1 MARLIISSPDGK
13 NGNLQLTKPLIT
25 IGRGNAND
33 LVLNDSSISRFHA
46 VIKLRD
52 SAISIADRGS
62 TNGVILNEQKIS
74 QESELKNGDVA
85 TIGRYTLRLE
95 QVDEKELQVRRGQWP
110 STLNQIIQGRPEHA
124 PLGRSPEPSPSSSE
138 LTDLASRVKKLERE
152 NYLLTVLYE
161 AGKAL
166 NSKLAVEHI
175 CEQVVS
181 LACLIE
187 GVERGFVMLFD
198 ATGEV
203 VRQSE
208 VRYRDP
214 GSAANRPLT
223 ASRAKAARAGS
234 PDRVPIP
241 SAKNAERMGAPQ
253 TTQAA
258 SPGAGDPGPQIIL
271 SKSVLDLIRKEKQP
285 ILIEDV
291 RDDERFSGS
300 ESLKISGL
308 RSAMCAPLLGKERL
322 FGILYVDNLEKAS
335 AFTQEELN
343 VFALV
348 AAQAGA
354 AIDNAAAHEK
364 IAEQSLQRS
373 ALERFLSPE
382 VAEMVVANPDI
393 RLGGVNQEVTV
404 MFADIRGFT
413 PMSENLEPERVVEIL
428 NEYFTR
434 VTDVIFDNGGTLDKY
449 IGDAVMAVFGAP
461 ISKGNDA
468 KNAVNSAI
476 QIQRLL
482 IELNRDAAARNW
494 PELRVGIGINTG
506 TAVAGNIGSPKRLDY
521 TVVGDTVNT
530 AQRLMA
536 NAEACQILIS
546 ESTAAML
553 GASFDVERLP
563 ELKVKG
569 RSEAVPVF
577 SVRWAEA
584 AVVAPTVTRKRRPA
598 RGASPSR
605 SRKAS
610 T

>member
-13 NGNLQLTKPLIT
+13 NGILELNKPLIT
-25 IGRGNAND
+25 VGRGNAND
-33 LVLNDSSISRFHA
+33 LVLNDASVSRFHA
-46 VIKLRD
+46 VFKLRD
-52 SAISIADRGS
+52 NSIFIADRGS
-62 TNGVILNEQKIS
+62 TNGIVLNDEKIS
-74 QESELKNGDVA
+74 KETELKNGDVA
-85 TIGRYTLRLE
+85 LLGLYRLRLE
-95 QVDEKELQVRRGQWP
+95 NVDDNGLQVRRGEWP
-110 STLNQIIQGRPEHA
+110 STLNNLMRDRTQQAALP
-124 PLGRSPEPSPSSSE
+124 RSSDTHSNE
-138 LTDLASRVKKLERE
+138 LTDLAGRVKKLERE

-166 NSKLAVEHI
+166 SSKLDLEHI
-175 CEQVVS
+175 CEQVIS

-198 ATGEV
+198 ERGEV
-203 VRQSE
+203 AKQTE

-214 GSAANRPLT
+214 
-223 ASRAKAARAGS
+223 ASAGS
-234 PDRVPIP
+234 R
-241 SAKNAERMGAPQ
+241 
-253 TTQAA
+253 
-258 SPGAGDPGPQIIL
+258 PQIIL
-271 SKSVLDLIRKEKQP
+271 STRVLELIRKERQP

-291 RDDERFSGS
+291 SADERFSGS

-308 RSAMCAPLLGKERL
+308 RSAMCAPLVGKDQL
-322 FGILYVDNLEKAS
+322 FGVLYVDNLEKAS
-335 AFTQEELN
+335 AFTQDELN

-354 AIDNAAAHEK
+354 AVDNAMAHEK
-364 IAEQSLQRS
+364 IAQQSLQRS

-382 VAEMVVANPDI
+382 VVEMVVANPDI

-413 PMSENLEPERVVEIL
+413 TMSETMAPSRVVEIL

-468 KNAVNSAI
+468 AAAVSSAM

-482 IELNRDAAARNW
+482 VELNRDAAARKW

-506 TAVAGNIGSPKRLDY
+506 YAIAGNIGSPRRLDY
-521 TVVGDTVNT
+521 TVVGDAVNT
-530 AQRLMA
+530 AQRLMT
-536 NAEACQILIS
+536 NAAGGQILIS
-546 ESTAAML
+546 ESTAKKL
-553 GASFDVERLP
+553 GKTGKTIDLERLP

-577 SVRWAEA
+577 RVNWVEESAET
-584 AVVAPTVTRKRRPA
+584 VVLPKKKRPA
-598 RGASPSR
+598 RSASR
-605 SRKAS
+605 SRKVS

>member
-13 NGNLQLTKPLIT
+13 NGILELNKPLIT
-25 IGRGNAND
+25 VGRGNAND
-33 LVLNDSSISRFHA
+33 LVLNDASVSRFHA
-46 VIKLRD
+46 VVKLREN
-52 SAISIADRGS
+52 SIFIADRGS
-62 TNGVILNEQKIS
+62 TNGIVLNDEKIS
-74 QESELKNGDVA
+74 KETELKNGDVA
-85 TIGRYTLRLE
+85 LVGHYRLRLE
-95 QVDEKELQVRRGQWP
+95 NVDDNGLQVRRGEWP
-110 STLNQIIQGRPEHA
+110 STLNNLMRERTQQAALP
-124 PLGRSPEPSPSSSE
+124 RSSDTHSNE
-138 LTDLASRVKKLERE
+138 LTDLAGRIKKLERE

-166 NSKLAVEHI
+166 NSKLALEHI
-175 CEQVVS
+175 CEQVIS

-198 ATGEV
+198 ERGEV
-203 VRQSE
+203 AKQTE
-208 VRYRDP
+208 VRYRNP
-214 GSAANRPLT
+214 ASAE
-223 ASRAKAARAGS
+223 SR
-234 PDRVPIP
+234 
-241 SAKNAERMGAPQ
+241 
-253 TTQAA
+253 
-258 SPGAGDPGPQIIL
+258 PQIIL
-271 SKSVLDLIRKEKQP
+271 STRVLELIRKERQP
-285 ILIEDV
+285 ILIDDV
-291 RDDERFSGS
+291 SSDERFSGS

-308 RSAMCAPLLGKERL
+308 RSAMCAPLVGKEQL
-322 FGILYVDNLEKAS
+322 FGVLYVDNLEKAS

-343 VFALV
+343 VFALI

-354 AIDNAAAHEK
+354 AVDNVMAHAK
-364 IAEQSLQRS
+364 IAQQSLQRS

-382 VAEMVVANPDI
+382 VVEMVVANPDI

-413 PMSENLEPERVVEIL
+413 TMSETMEPGRVVEIL

-468 KNAVNSAI
+468 AAAVNSAM

-482 IELNRDAAARNW
+482 IELNRDAAAREW

-506 TAVAGNIGSPKRLDY
+506 SAIAGNIGSPRRLDY
-521 TVVGDTVNT
+521 TVVGDAVNT
-530 AQRLMA
+530 AQRLMT
-536 NAEACQILIS
+536 NAAGGQILIS
-546 ESTAAML
+546 ESTARKL
-553 GASFDVERLP
+553 GKTGKTIDLERLP

-577 SVRWAEA
+577 RVNWVEESAET
-584 AVVAPTVTRKRRPA
+584 VVLQKKKR
-598 RGASPSR
+598 PSR
-605 SRKAS
+605 SASKSRKIS

>member
-13 NGNLQLTKPLIT
+13 NGILELNKPVIT
-25 IGRGNAND
+25 VGRGNAND
-33 LVLNDSSISRFHA
+33 LVLNDSSVSRFHA

-52 SAISIADRGS
+52 NSIFVADRGS
-62 TNGVILNEQKIS
+62 TNGIVLNDVKINK
-74 QESELKNGDVA
+74 ETELKDGDVA
-85 TIGRYTLRLE
+85 LVGLYRLRLE
-95 QVDEKELQVRRGQWP
+95 NVDEKGIQVRRGEWP
-110 STLNQIIQGRPEHA
+110 STLNNIMRDRAQTALPRT
-124 PLGRSPEPSPSSSE
+124 SDTPSGG
-138 LTDLASRVKKLERE
+138 LTDLATRVKKLERE

-166 NSKLAVEHI
+166 NAKLELEDI
-175 CEQVVS
+175 CEQVIS

-198 ATGEV
+198 ERGEV
-203 VRQSE
+203 VRRSE

-214 GSAANRPLT
+214 
-223 ASRAKAARAGS
+223 ASSEKR
-234 PDRVPIP
+234 
-241 SAKNAERMGAPQ
+241 
-253 TTQAA
+253 
-258 SPGAGDPGPQIIL
+258 PQIIL
-271 SKSVLDLIRKEKQP
+271 SQSVLELIRKERQP

-291 RDDERFSGS
+291 SADERFSGS

-308 RSAMCAPLLGKERL
+308 RSAMCAPLVGKEQL
-322 FGILYVDNLEKAS
+322 FGVLYVDNLERPA
-335 AFTQEELN
+335 AFTQDELN

-354 AIDNAAAHEK
+354 AVDNAMAHEK
-364 IAEQSLQRS
+364 IAQQSLQRS

-382 VAEMVVANPDI
+382 VVEMVVANPDI

-404 MFADIRGFT
+404 LFADIRGFT
-413 PMSENLEPERVVEIL
+413 TMSEEMEPGRVVEIL

-468 KNAVNSAI
+468 AAAVNSAI

-482 IELNRDAAARNW
+482 VELNRDAAAREW

-506 TAVAGNIGSPKRLDY
+506 NAIAGNIGSPRRLDY

-530 AQRLMA
+530 AQRLMT
-536 NAEACQILIS
+536 NAAGGQILIS
-546 ESTAAML
+546 ESTARKI
-553 GASFDVERLP
+553 GKTFDLERLP

-577 SVRWAEA
+577 RVNWVEELDAT
-584 AVVAPTVTRKRRPA
+584 VALPKKRRLS
-598 RGASPSR
+598 RGAAKP
-605 SRKAS
+605 RKVS

>member
-13 NGNLQLTKPLIT
+13 NGILELNKPVIT
-25 IGRGNAND
+25 VGRGNAND
-33 LVLNDSSISRFHA
+33 LVLNDASVSRFHA
-46 VIKLRD
+46 VFKLRD
-52 SAISIADRGS
+52 NSIFVADRGS
-62 TNGVILNEQKIS
+62 TNGIVLNDHKINK
-74 QESELKNGDVA
+74 ETELKDGDVA
-85 TIGRYTLRLE
+85 LLGRYRLRLE
-95 QVDEKELQVRRGQWP
+95 NVDDKGLQVRRGEWP
-110 STLNQIIQGRPEHA
+110 STLNNLMRDRTQQAALP
-124 PLGRSPEPSPSSSE
+124 RSSDTHSNE
-138 LTDLASRVKKLERE
+138 LTDLAGRVKKLERE

-166 NSKLAVEHI
+166 NSKLALEHI
-175 CEQVVS
+175 CEQVIS

-198 ATGEV
+198 ESGEV
-203 VRQSE
+203 AKQTE

-214 GSAANRPLT
+214 
-223 ASRAKAARAGS
+223 ASAGS
-234 PDRVPIP
+234 R
-241 SAKNAERMGAPQ
+241 
-253 TTQAA
+253 
-258 SPGAGDPGPQIIL
+258 PQIIL
-271 SKSVLDLIRKEKQP
+271 STRILELIRRERQP
-285 ILIEDV
+285 ILIDDV
-291 RDDERFSGS
+291 SADERFSGS

-308 RSAMCAPLLGKERL
+308 RSAMCAPLVGKNQL
-322 FGILYVDNLEKAS
+322 FGVLYVDNLEKAS
-335 AFTQEELN
+335 AFGQDELN

-354 AIDNAAAHEK
+354 AVDNALAHEK
-364 IAEQSLQRS
+364 IAQQSLQRS

-382 VAEMVVANPDI
+382 VVEMVVANPDI

-413 PMSENLEPERVVEIL
+413 TMSETMEPGRVVEIL

-468 KNAVNSAI
+468 AAAVNSAM

-482 IELNRDAAARNW
+482 VELNRDAAAREW

-506 TAVAGNIGSPKRLDY
+506 NAIAGNIGSPRRLDY
-521 TVVGDTVNT
+521 TVVGDAVNT
-530 AQRLMA
+530 AQRLMT
-536 NAEACQILIS
+536 NAAGGQILIS
-546 ESTAAML
+546 ESTAKKL
-553 GASFDVERLP
+553 GKTGKTIDLERLP

-577 SVRWAEA
+577 RVNWVEESAET
-584 AVVAPTVTRKRRPA
+584 VVLPKKKRPA
-598 RGASPSR
+598 RSASR
-605 SRKAS
+605 SRKVS

>member
-13 NGNLQLTKPLIT
+13 NGILELNKPVIT
-25 IGRGNAND
+25 VGRGNAND
-33 LVLNDSSISRFHA
+33 LVLNDASVSRFHA
-46 VIKLRD
+46 VFKLRD
-52 SAISIADRGS
+52 NSIFVADRGS
-62 TNGVILNEQKIS
+62 TNGIVLNDEKIS
-74 QESELKNGDVA
+74 KETELKNGDVA
-85 TIGRYTLRLE
+85 LLGLYRLRLE
-95 QVDEKELQVRRGQWP
+95 NVDDKGLQVRRGEWP
-110 STLNQIIQGRPEHA
+110 STLNNIMRERTQQAALP
-124 PLGRSPEPSPSSSE
+124 RSSDTHSNE
-138 LTDLASRVKKLERE
+138 LTDLAGRVKKLERE

-166 NSKLAVEHI
+166 SSKLALEHI
-175 CEQVVS
+175 CEQVIS

-198 ATGEV
+198 ERGEV
-203 VRQSE
+203 AKQTE

-214 GSAANRPLT
+214 
-223 ASRAKAARAGS
+223 ASAGS
-234 PDRVPIP
+234 R
-241 SAKNAERMGAPQ
+241 
-253 TTQAA
+253 
-258 SPGAGDPGPQIIL
+258 PQIIL
-271 SKSVLDLIRKEKQP
+271 STRVLELIRKERQP
-285 ILIEDV
+285 ILIDDV
-291 RDDERFSGS
+291 SADERFTGS

-308 RSAMCAPLLGKERL
+308 RSAMCAPLVGKEQL
-322 FGILYVDNLEKAS
+322 FGVLYVDNLEKAS
-335 AFTQEELN
+335 AFTQDELN

-354 AIDNAAAHEK
+354 AVDNAMAHEK
-364 IAEQSLQRS
+364 IAQQSLQRS

-382 VAEMVVANPDI
+382 VVEMVVANPDI

-413 PMSENLEPERVVEIL
+413 TMSETMEPGRVVEIL

-468 KNAVNSAI
+468 AAAVNSAM

-482 IELNRDAAARNW
+482 IELNRDAAAREW

-506 TAVAGNIGSPKRLDY
+506 NAIAGNIGSPRRLDY
-521 TVVGDTVNT
+521 TVVGDAVNT
-530 AQRLMA
+530 AQRLMT
-536 NAEACQILIS
+536 NAAGGQILIS
-546 ESTAAML
+546 ETTAKKL
-553 GASFDVERLP
+553 GKTGKTIDLERLP

-577 SVRWAEA
+577 RVNWVEQSAET
-584 AVVAPTVTRKRRPA
+584 VVLPKKKRPA
-598 RGASPSR
+598 KGASR
-605 SRKAS
+605 SRKVS

>member
-13 NGNLQLTKPLIT
+13 NGILELNKPVIT
-25 IGRGNAND
+25 VGRGNAND
-33 LVLNDSSISRFHA
+33 LVLNDSSVSRFHA

-52 SAISIADRGS
+52 NSIFVADRGS
-62 TNGVILNEQKIS
+62 TNGIVLNDTKINK
-74 QESELKNGDVA
+74 EAELKDGDVA
-85 TIGRYTLRLE
+85 LVGRYRLRLE
-95 QVDEKELQVRRGQWP
+95 NVDEKGIQVRRGEWP
-110 STLNQIIQGRPEHA
+110 STLNNIMRDRTAQAQLP
-124 PLGRSPEPSPSSSE
+124 RSSDVPSDGPPDMA
-138 LTDLASRVKKLERE
+138 TRVKKLERE

-166 NSKLAVEHI
+166 NAKLELEDI
-175 CEQVVS
+175 CEQVIS

-187 GVERGFVMLFD
+187 GVERGFVMLFNERGD
-198 ATGEV
+198 V
-203 VRQSE
+203 MRQSE
-208 VRYRDP
+208 VRYREP
-214 GSAANRPLT
+214 
-223 ASRAKAARAGS
+223 ASSEK
-234 PDRVPIP
+234 
-241 SAKNAERMGAPQ
+241 
-253 TTQAA
+253 
-258 SPGAGDPGPQIIL
+258 GPQIIL
-271 SKSVLDLIRKEKQP
+271 SQSVLELIRKERQP

-291 RDDERFSGS
+291 SADERFRGS

-308 RSAMCAPLLGKERL
+308 RSAMCAPLVGKEQL
-322 FGILYVDNLEKAS
+322 FGVLYVDNLERPA
-335 AFTQEELN
+335 AFTQDELN

-354 AIDNAAAHEK
+354 AVDNAMAHEK
-364 IAEQSLQRS
+364 IAQQSLQRS

-382 VAEMVVANPDI
+382 VVEMVVANPDI

-413 PMSENLEPERVVEIL
+413 TMSEAMEPGRVVEIL

-468 KNAVNSAI
+468 AAAVNSAI

-482 IELNRDAAARNW
+482 VELNRDAAARDW

-506 TAVAGNIGSPKRLDY
+506 SAIAGNIGSPRRLDY
-521 TVVGDTVNT
+521 TVVGDAVNT
-530 AQRLMA
+530 AQRLMT
-536 NAEACQILIS
+536 NAAGGQVLIS
-546 ESTAAML
+546 ESTARKM
-553 GASFDVERLP
+553 GKTFDLERLP

-577 SVRWAEA
+577 SVNWVEESA
-584 AVVAPTVTRKRRPA
+584 ATVALPKKRRSA
-598 RGASPSR
+598 RSAVK
-605 SRKAS
+605 SRKVS

>member
-13 NGNLQLTKPLIT
+13 NGILELNKPVIT
-25 IGRGNAND
+25 VGRGNAND
-33 LVLNDSSISRFHA
+33 LVLNDSSVSRFHA

-52 SAISIADRGS
+52 NSIFVADRGS
-62 TNGVILNEQKIS
+62 TNGIVLNDAKINK
-74 QESELKNGDVA
+74 ETELKDGDVA
-85 TIGRYTLRLE
+85 LVGLYRLRLE
-95 QVDEKELQVRRGQWP
+95 NVDEKGIQVRRGEWP
-110 STLNQIIQGRPEHA
+110 STLNNIMRDRAQTSLP
-124 PLGRSPEPSPSSSE
+124 RSSDVPSGG
-138 LTDLASRVKKLERE
+138 LTDLATRVKKLERE

-166 NSKLAVEHI
+166 NAKLELEDI
-175 CEQVVS
+175 CEQVIS

-187 GVERGFVMLFD
+187 GVERGFVMLFNERGD
-198 ATGEV
+198 V

-214 GSAANRPLT
+214 QS
-223 ASRAKAARAGS
+223 S
-234 PDRVPIP
+234 
-241 SAKNAERMGAPQ
+241 ERR
-253 TTQAA
+253 
-258 SPGAGDPGPQIIL
+258 PQIIL
-271 SKSVLDLIRKEKQP
+271 SQSVLELIRKERQP

-291 RDDERFSGS
+291 SADERFSGS

-308 RSAMCAPLLGKERL
+308 RSAMCAPLVGKEQL
-322 FGILYVDNLEKAS
+322 FGVLYVDNLEKAS
-335 AFTQEELN
+335 AFTQDELN

-354 AIDNAAAHEK
+354 AVDNAMAHEK
-364 IAEQSLQRS
+364 IAQQSLQRS

-382 VAEMVVANPDI
+382 VVEMVVANPDI

-413 PMSENLEPERVVEIL
+413 TMSETMEPSRVVEIL

-468 KNAVNSAI
+468 AAAVNSAM

-482 IELNRDAAARNW
+482 IELNRDAAARKW

-506 TAVAGNIGSPKRLDY
+506 NAIAGNIGSPRRLDY
-521 TVVGDTVNT
+521 TVVGDAVNT
-530 AQRLMA
+530 AQRLMT
-536 NAEACQILIS
+536 NAAGGQILIS
-546 ESTAAML
+546 ESTAKKL
-553 GASFDVERLP
+553 GKTGKTIDLERLP

-569 RSEAVPVF
+569 RNEAVPVF
-577 SVRWAEA
+577 RVNWVEESAET
-584 AVVAPTVTRKRRPA
+584 VVLPKKKRPA
-598 RGASPSR
+598 RSATQ
-605 SRKAS
+605 SRKF
-610 T
+610 TEKPEKKKP

>member
-13 NGNLQLTKPLIT
+13 NGILELNKPVIT
-25 IGRGNAND
+25 VGRGNAND
-33 LVLNDSSISRFHA
+33 LVLNDSSVSRFHA

-52 SAISIADRGS
+52 NSIFVADRGS
-62 TNGVILNEQKIS
+62 TNGIVLNDVKINK
-74 QESELKNGDVA
+74 ETELKDGDVA
-85 TIGRYTLRLE
+85 LVGLYRLRLE
-95 QVDEKELQVRRGQWP
+95 NVDEKGIQVRRGEWP
-110 STLNQIIQGRPEHA
+110 STLNNIMRDRAQTALPRT
-124 PLGRSPEPSPSSSE
+124 SDTPSGG
-138 LTDLASRVKKLERE
+138 LTDLATRVKKLERE

-166 NSKLAVEHI
+166 NAKLELEDI
-175 CEQVVS
+175 CEQVIS

-198 ATGEV
+198 ERGEV
-203 VRQSE
+203 VRRSE

-214 GSAANRPLT
+214 
-223 ASRAKAARAGS
+223 ASSEKR
-234 PDRVPIP
+234 
-241 SAKNAERMGAPQ
+241 
-253 TTQAA
+253 
-258 SPGAGDPGPQIIL
+258 PQIIL
-271 SKSVLDLIRKEKQP
+271 SQSVLELIRKERQP

-291 RDDERFSGS
+291 SADERFSGS

-308 RSAMCAPLLGKERL
+308 RSAMCAPLVGKEQL
-322 FGILYVDNLEKAS
+322 FGVLYVDNLERPA
-335 AFTQEELN
+335 AFTQDELN

-354 AIDNAAAHEK
+354 AVDNAMAHEK
-364 IAEQSLQRS
+364 IAQQSLQRS

-382 VAEMVVANPDI
+382 VVEMVVANPDI

-404 MFADIRGFT
+404 LFADIRGFT
-413 PMSENLEPERVVEIL
+413 TMSEEMEPGRVVEIL

-468 KNAVNSAI
+468 AAAVNSAI

-482 IELNRDAAARNW
+482 VELNRDAAAREW

-506 TAVAGNIGSPKRLDY
+506 NAIAGNIGSPRRLDY

-530 AQRLMA
+530 AQRLMT
-536 NAEACQILIS
+536 NAAGGQILIS
-546 ESTAAML
+546 ESTARKI
-553 GASFDVERLP
+553 GKTFDLERLP

-577 SVRWAEA
+577 RVNWVEESDAT
-584 AVVAPTVTRKRRPA
+584 VALPKKRRLS
-598 RGASPSR
+598 RGAAKP
-605 SRKAS
+605 RKVS

>member
-13 NGNLQLTKPLIT
+13 NGILELNKPLIT
-25 IGRGNAND
+25 VGRGNAND
-33 LVLNDSSISRFHA
+33 LVLNDGSVSRFHA

-52 SAISIADRGS
+52 NSVFVADRGS
-62 TNGVILNEQKIS
+62 TNGIVLNDAKIS
-74 QESELKNGDVA
+74 KETELKNGDVA
-85 TIGRYTLRLE
+85 LLGLYRLRLE
-95 QVDEKELQVRRGQWP
+95 NVDDKGLHVRRGEWP
-110 STLNQIIQGRPEHA
+110 STLNNLMRDRTQQAALP
-124 PLGRSPEPSPSSSE
+124 RSNDTHSNE
-138 LTDLASRVKKLERE
+138 LTDLAGRIKKLERE

-166 NSKLAVEHI
+166 SSKLALEHI
-175 CEQVVS
+175 CEQVIS

-198 ATGEV
+198 ERGEV
-203 VRQSE
+203 EKQTE

-214 GSAANRPLT
+214 
-223 ASRAKAARAGS
+223 AKASSR
-234 PDRVPIP
+234 
-241 SAKNAERMGAPQ
+241 
-253 TTQAA
+253 
-258 SPGAGDPGPQIIL
+258 PQIIL
-271 SKSVLDLIRKEKQP
+271 SKSVLELIRRERQP
-285 ILIEDV
+285 ILIDDV
-291 RDDERFSGS
+291 SADERFSGS

-308 RSAMCAPLLGKERL
+308 RSAMCAPLVGKEQL
-322 FGILYVDNLEKAS
+322 FGVLYVDNLEKAS
-335 AFTQEELN
+335 AFTQDELN

-354 AIDNAAAHEK
+354 AVDNAMAHEK
-364 IAEQSLQRS
+364 IAQQSLQRS

-382 VAEMVVANPDI
+382 VVEMVVANPDI

-413 PMSENLEPERVVEIL
+413 TMSETMEPSRVVEIL

-468 KNAVNSAI
+468 AAAVNSAM

-482 IELNRDAAARNW
+482 VELNRDAAAREW

-506 TAVAGNIGSPKRLDY
+506 NAIAGNIGSPRRLDY
-521 TVVGDTVNT
+521 TVVGDAVNT
-530 AQRLMA
+530 AQRLMT
-536 NAEACQILIS
+536 NAAGGQILIS
-546 ESTAAML
+546 ESTAKKL
-553 GASFDVERLP
+553 DRTGKTIDLERLP

-577 SVRWAEA
+577 RVNWVEESART
-584 AVVAPTVTRKRRPA
+584 VVLPKKKRPA
-598 RGASPSR
+598 RSASR
-605 SRKAS
+605 SRKVS

>member
-13 NGNLQLTKPLIT
+13 NGILELNKPLIT
-25 IGRGNAND
+25 VGRGNAND
-33 LVLNDSSISRFHA
+33 LVLNDASVSRFHA
-46 VIKLRD
+46 VFKLRD
-52 SAISIADRGS
+52 NSIFVADRGS
-62 TNGVILNEQKIS
+62 TNGIVLNDERIS
-74 QESELKNGDVA
+74 KETELKNGDVA
-85 TIGRYTLRLE
+85 LLGLYRLRLE
-95 QVDEKELQVRRGQWP
+95 NVDDNGLQVRRGEWP
-110 STLNQIIQGRPEHA
+110 STLNNIMRDRTQHA
-124 PLGRSPEPSPSSSE
+124 ALPRSSDTHSNE

-166 NSKLAVEHI
+166 SSKLALEHI
-175 CEQVVS
+175 CEQVIS

-198 ATGEV
+198 ERGEV
-203 VRQSE
+203 AKQTE

-214 GSAANRPLT
+214 
-223 ASRAKAARAGS
+223 ASAGS
-234 PDRVPIP
+234 R
-241 SAKNAERMGAPQ
+241 
-253 TTQAA
+253 
-258 SPGAGDPGPQIIL
+258 PQIIL
-271 SKSVLDLIRKEKQP
+271 STRVLELIRKERQP
-285 ILIEDV
+285 ILIDDV
-291 RDDERFSGS
+291 SADERFSGS

-308 RSAMCAPLLGKERL
+308 RSAMCAPLVGKEQL
-322 FGILYVDNLEKAS
+322 FGVLYVDNLEKAS
-335 AFTQEELN
+335 AFTQDELN

-354 AIDNAAAHEK
+354 AVDNAMAHEK
-364 IAEQSLQRS
+364 IAQQSLQRS

-382 VAEMVVANPDI
+382 VVEMVVANPDI

-413 PMSENLEPERVVEIL
+413 TMSETMEPGRVVEIL

-468 KNAVNSAI
+468 AAAVNSAM

-482 IELNRDAAARNW
+482 IELNRDAAARKW

-506 TAVAGNIGSPKRLDY
+506 NAIAGNIGSPRRLDY
-521 TVVGDTVNT
+521 TVVGDAVNT
-530 AQRLMA
+530 AQRLMT
-536 NAEACQILIS
+536 NAAGGQILIS
-546 ESTAAML
+546 ESTAKKL
-553 GASFDVERLP
+553 GKTGKTIDLERLP

-569 RSEAVPVF
+569 RNEAVPVF
-577 SVRWAEA
+577 RVNWVEESAET
-584 AVVAPTVTRKRRPA
+584 VVLPKKKRPA
-598 RGASPSR
+598 RSATQ
-605 SRKAS
+605 SRKF
-610 T
+610 TEKPEKKKP

>member
-13 NGNLQLTKPLIT
+13 NGILELTKPLTT

-33 LVLNDSSISRFHA
+33 LVLNDASISRFHA
-46 VIKLRD
+46 VVKLRD
-52 SAISIADRGS
+52 SSVLIADRGS
-62 TNGVILNEQKIS
+62 TNGVILNDKKIG
-74 QESELKNGDVA
+74 QETELKNGDVA

-95 QVDEKELQVRRGQWP
+95 QVEEKDLQVRRGQWP
-110 STLNQIIQGRPEHA
+110 STLNQIIQGRPERA
-124 PLGRSPEPSPSSSE
+124 PLARVEPSPSSSAI
-138 LTDLASRVKKLERE
+138 TDLASRVKKLERE

-198 ATGEV
+198 EAGEV

-208 VRYRDP
+208 VRYRD
-214 GSAANRPLT
+214 SEAAENGR
-223 ASRAKAARAGS
+223 
-234 PDRVPIP
+234 
-241 SAKNAERMGAPQ
+241 
-253 TTQAA
+253 
-258 SPGAGDPGPQIIL
+258 QIIL
-271 SKSVLDLIRKEKQP
+271 SKSVLELIRKEKQP

-291 RDDERFSGS
+291 RADERFSGS

-322 FGILYVDNLEKAS
+322 FGVLYVDNLEKAS

-373 ALERFLSPE
+373 ALERFLAPE

-393 RLGGVNQEVTV
+393 RLGGVSQEVTV
-404 MFADIRGFT
+404 MFADIRDFT
-413 PMSENLEPERVVEIL
+413 TMSENLEPARVVEIL

-434 VTDVIFDNGGTLDKY
+434 VTDVIFDNGGMLDKY

-461 ISKGNDA
+461 ISKGKDA
-468 KNAVNSAI
+468 KNAVNAAI
-476 QIQRLL
+476 QIQQLL
-482 IELNRDAAARNW
+482 IELNRDAAARKW

-536 NAEACQILIS
+536 SATGGQILIA
-546 ESTAAML
+546 EPTAEKL
-553 GASFDVERLP
+553 GKNFGLERLP

-577 SVRWAEA
+577 SVKWSPRPPA
-584 AVVAPTVTRKRRPA
+584 TVSATKKRRPA
-598 RGASPSR
+598 RGATQSKKVP
-605 SRKAS
+605 

>member
-13 NGNLQLTKPLIT
+13 NGILELNKPVIT
-25 IGRGNAND
+25 VGRGNAND
-33 LVLNDSSISRFHA
+33 LVLNDSSVSRFHA

-52 SAISIADRGS
+52 NSIFVADRGS
-62 TNGVILNEQKIS
+62 TNGIVLNDNKIT
-74 QESELKNGDVA
+74 QETELKNGDVA
-85 TIGRYTLRLE
+85 LVGQYRLRLE
-95 QVDEKELQVRRGQWP
+95 NVDEQGIQVRRGEWP
-110 STLNQIIQGRPEHA
+110 STLNHIMRAREEQAALP
-124 PLGRSPEPSPSSSE
+124 RSSDIPSSQF
-138 LTDLASRVKKLERE
+138 TDLAARVKKLERE

-166 NSKLAVEHI
+166 NSKLALEHI

-198 ATGEV
+198 ERGEV

-208 VRYRDP
+208 VQYRDP
-214 GSAANRPLT
+214 TSTGTR
-223 ASRAKAARAGS
+223 
-234 PDRVPIP
+234 
-241 SAKNAERMGAPQ
+241 
-253 TTQAA
+253 
-258 SPGAGDPGPQIIL
+258 PQIIL
-271 SKSVLDLIRKEKQP
+271 STRVLELVRKERQP
-285 ILIEDV
+285 ILIDDV
-291 RDDERFSGS
+291 SADERFTGS

-308 RSAMCAPLLGKERL
+308 RSAMCAPLVGQEVL
-322 FGILYVDNLEKAS
+322 FGILYVDNLERAS

-343 VFALV
+343 VFALI

-354 AIDNAAAHEK
+354 AIDNAVAHEK
-364 IAEQSLQRS
+364 IAQQSLQRS

-382 VAEMVVANPDI
+382 VVEMVVANPDI

-404 MFADIRGFT
+404 MFADIRDFT
-413 PMSENLEPERVVEIL
+413 TMSEEMEPGRVVEIL

-461 ISKGNDA
+461 ISKGSDA
-468 KNAVNSAI
+468 ANAVNSAI

-482 IELNRDAAARNW
+482 IELNRDAAARQW

-506 TAVAGNIGSPKRLDY
+506 SAIAGNIGSPRRLDY
-521 TVVGDTVNT
+521 TVVGDAVNT
-530 AQRLMA
+530 AQRLMT
-536 NAEACQILIS
+536 NAAGGQILIS
-546 ESTAAML
+546 ESTAAKL
-553 GASFDVERLP
+553 GNDFDLERLP

-577 SVRWAEA
+577 SVGWAEQ
-584 AVVAPTVTRKRRPA
+584 APTTVALPKKRRPA
-598 RGASPSR
+598 RGAPR
-605 SRKAS
+605 SRKNS

>member
-13 NGNLQLTKPLIT
+13 NGILELNKPLIT
-25 IGRGNAND
+25 VGRGNAND
-33 LVLNDSSISRFHA
+33 LVLNDASVSRFHA
-46 VIKLRD
+46 VFKLRD
-52 SAISIADRGS
+52 NSIFVADRGS
-62 TNGVILNEQKIS
+62 TNGIVLNDEKIS
-74 QESELKNGDVA
+74 KETELKNGDVA
-85 TIGRYTLRLE
+85 LLGLYRLRLE
-95 QVDEKELQVRRGQWP
+95 NVDDKGLQVRRGEWP
-110 STLNQIIQGRPEHA
+110 STLNNLMRDRTQQAALP
-124 PLGRSPEPSPSSSE
+124 RSTDTHSNE
-138 LTDLASRVKKLERE
+138 LTDLAGRVKKLERE

-166 NSKLAVEHI
+166 SSKLDLEHI
-175 CEQVVS
+175 CEQVIS

-198 ATGEV
+198 ERGEV
-203 VRQSE
+203 AKQTE

-214 GSAANRPLT
+214 
-223 ASRAKAARAGS
+223 ASAGS
-234 PDRVPIP
+234 R
-241 SAKNAERMGAPQ
+241 
-253 TTQAA
+253 
-258 SPGAGDPGPQIIL
+258 PQIIL
-271 SKSVLDLIRKEKQP
+271 STRVLELIRKERQP
-285 ILIEDV
+285 ILIDDV
-291 RDDERFSGS
+291 SADERFSGS

-308 RSAMCAPLLGKERL
+308 RSAMCAPLVGKDQL
-322 FGILYVDNLEKAS
+322 FGVLYVDNLEKAS
-335 AFTQEELN
+335 AFTQDELN

-354 AIDNAAAHEK
+354 AVDNAMAHEK
-364 IAEQSLQRS
+364 IAQQSLQRS

-382 VAEMVVANPDI
+382 VVEMVVANPDI

-413 PMSENLEPERVVEIL
+413 TMSETMEPGRVVEIL

-468 KNAVNSAI
+468 AAAVNSAM

-482 IELNRDAAARNW
+482 VELNRDATAREW

-506 TAVAGNIGSPKRLDY
+506 YAIAGNIGSPRRLDY
-521 TVVGDTVNT
+521 TVVGDAVNT
-530 AQRLMA
+530 AQRLMT
-536 NAEACQILIS
+536 NAAGGQILIS
-546 ESTAAML
+546 ESTAKKL
-553 GASFDVERLP
+553 GKTGKIIDLERLP

-577 SVRWAEA
+577 RVNWVEESAET
-584 AVVAPTVTRKRRPA
+584 VVLPKKKRPA
-598 RGASPSR
+598 RSASR
-605 SRKAS
+605 SRKVS

>member
-13 NGNLQLTKPLIT
+13 NGILELNKPLIT
-25 IGRGNAND
+25 VGRGNAND
-33 LVLNDSSISRFHA
+33 LVLNDASVSRFHA
-46 VIKLRD
+46 VFKLRD
-52 SAISIADRGS
+52 NSIFVADRGS
-62 TNGVILNEQKIS
+62 TNGIVLNDEKIS
-74 QESELKNGDVA
+74 KETELKDGDVA
-85 TIGRYTLRLE
+85 LLGLYRLRLE
-95 QVDEKELQVRRGQWP
+95 NVDDKGLQVRRGEWP
-110 STLNQIIQGRPEHA
+110 STLNNLMRDRLQQAALP
-124 PLGRSPEPSPSSSE
+124 RSSDTHSNE
-138 LTDLASRVKKLERE
+138 LTDLAVRVKKLERE

-166 NSKLAVEHI
+166 SSKLALEHI
-175 CEQVVS
+175 CEQVIS

-198 ATGEV
+198 ERGEV
-203 VRQSE
+203 AKQTE

-214 GSAANRPLT
+214 ASAS
-223 ASRAKAARAGS
+223 SR
-234 PDRVPIP
+234 
-241 SAKNAERMGAPQ
+241 
-253 TTQAA
+253 
-258 SPGAGDPGPQIIL
+258 PQIIL
-271 SKSVLDLIRKEKQP
+271 SKSVLELIRKERQP
-285 ILIEDV
+285 ILIDDV
-291 RDDERFSGS
+291 SADERFSGS

-308 RSAMCAPLLGKERL
+308 RSAMCAPLVGKEQL
-322 FGILYVDNLEKAS
+322 FGVLYVDNLEKAS
-335 AFTQEELN
+335 AFTQDELN

-354 AIDNAAAHEK
+354 AVDNAMAHEK
-364 IAEQSLQRS
+364 IAQQSLQRS

-382 VAEMVVANPDI
+382 VVEMVVANPDI

-413 PMSENLEPERVVEIL
+413 TMSEAMEPARVVEIL

-468 KNAVNSAI
+468 AAAVNSAI

-482 IELNRDAAARNW
+482 VELNRDAAAREW

-506 TAVAGNIGSPKRLDY
+506 SAIAGNIGSPRRLDY
-521 TVVGDTVNT
+521 TVVGDAVNT
-530 AQRLMA
+530 AQRLMT
-536 NAEACQILIS
+536 NAAGGQILIS
-546 ESTAAML
+546 ESTAKKL
-553 GASFDVERLP
+553 GKTGKTIDLERLP

-577 SVRWAEA
+577 RVNWVEESAET
-584 AVVAPTVTRKRRPA
+584 VVLPKKKRPA
-598 RGASPSR
+598 RSASR
-605 SRKAS
+605 SRKVS